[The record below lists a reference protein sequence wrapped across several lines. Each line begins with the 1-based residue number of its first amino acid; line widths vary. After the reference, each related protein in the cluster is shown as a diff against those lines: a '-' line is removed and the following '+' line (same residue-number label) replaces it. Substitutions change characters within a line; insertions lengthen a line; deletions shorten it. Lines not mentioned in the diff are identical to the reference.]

1 VDATVEPK
9 ERLIPCAL
17 SESKN
22 LRSGL
27 TNRPYDMIFHP
38 LCCVRFFKDW
48 RLNGS
53 MTPDAGALELA
64 KRILKSRGL
73 LLEGNEAGILRME
86 EALVIAADAN
96 PSIIIDIEY
105 GGRDSS
111 NQLMISPFGG
121 HGGIIGGSEPD
132 IEDIVWLPGDVELQ
146 IQNLF
151 SSIVSL
157 ASAGYPGCIGCI
169 DEEPWS
175 EREWRAVVKN

>member
-1 VDATVEPK
+1 
-9 ERLIPCAL
+9 
-17 SESKN
+17 
-22 LRSGL
+22 
-27 TNRPYDMIFHP
+27 
-38 LCCVRFFKDW
+38 
-48 RLNGS
+48 

>member
-1 VDATVEPK
+1 VDPK

-27 TNRPYDMIFHP
+27 TNRPYDMIFYP

-48 RLNGS
+48 RLRTS
-53 MTPDAGALELA
+53 MAPDAGALELA

-73 LLEGNEAGILRME
+73 LLEGDEAGILRME

-96 PSIIIDIEY
+96 PSIMINTEY
-105 GGRDSS
+105 GSRDSS
-111 NQLMISPFGG
+111 AQMRIAPFGG
-121 HGGIIGGSEPD
+121 HGGVIGGSEPD
-132 IEDIVWLPGDVELQ
+132 AEDIVWLPGDLGLQ
-146 IQNLF
+146 MQNLF
-151 SSIVSL
+151 TSIVSL

-169 DEEPWS
+169 DVEPWS
-175 EREWRAVVKN
+175 EREWRTVVRN

>member
-1 VDATVEPK
+1 
-9 ERLIPCAL
+9 
-17 SESKN
+17 
-22 LRSGL
+22 
-27 TNRPYDMIFHP
+27 
-38 LCCVRFFKDW
+38 
-48 RLNGS
+48 

-169 DEEPWS
+169 DEGPWS